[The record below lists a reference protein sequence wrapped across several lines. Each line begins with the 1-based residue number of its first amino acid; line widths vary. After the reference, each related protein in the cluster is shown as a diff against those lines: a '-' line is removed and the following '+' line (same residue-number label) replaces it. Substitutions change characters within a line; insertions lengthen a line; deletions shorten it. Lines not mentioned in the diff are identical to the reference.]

1 MLSRERGYTAD
12 LARALN
18 CLGWARLLEGDHERA
33 RDSYA
38 QSLAMYTE
46 LGNGAIAAES
56 LEGLACAAGPRGD
69 AGRSAS
75 LFGAAEAA
83 GYYNVPARGALREP
97 YLAAA
102 RSVTRRSA
110 LGAAEPR
117 GSMRTRPPSSHCRK
131 ARGSRAKPKL
141 GLKPKR
147 SLTSEAEGRR
157 ADKARKR
164 APTSTGRKAEAVRP
178 ADPEACAG

>member
-1 MLSRERGYTAD
+1 MEDASTLVDCLIGLGYISLFSRDHLKAKALGEEAVMLSRERGYTAD

-83 GYYNVPARGALREP
+83 GYHNVPARGALREP

-102 RSVTRRSA
+102 RSLVDDATWR
-110 LGAAEPR
+110 AAY
-117 GSMRTRPPSSHCRK
+117 
-131 ARGSRAKPKL
+131 
-141 GLKPKR
+141 
-147 SLTSEAEGRR
+147 AEGRSTDIKETISR
-157 ADKARKR
+157 ALEEARNR
-164 APTSTGRKAEAVRP
+164 SEGH
-178 ADPEACAG
+178 